1 MNYNLNLQKLADL
14 IINLMH
20 HQGFIKGG
28 GRGGGGGGGGVGPSC
43 IALLPL
49 AIMSPIMSRVA
60 I

>member
-14 IINLMH
+14 ILNLMH

-28 GRGGGGGGGGVGPSC
+28 WVGGGGGGGALGPSC

-49 AIMSPIMSRVA
+49 AIMSRVA